1 MKGNTIKT
9 TFYVLFILVLI
20 TCSTYFTNVWGRYY
34 YEQEFRVN
42 QVFDILHQYT
52 PDFHKYEL
60 VINILPVL
68 CILAIVFFSSDAL
81 EEFALKLLLIYLIR
95 ALTTLTTI
103 LPKHEKCEEK
113 EFTWVNAINGGCYDK
128 IFSGHSAIT
137 FLGSLLLYREN
148 VITLPVFAGVNI
160 VESLLIILTRAHYT
174 IDVLLGILITY
185 LVYDGDYH
193 IFTDFM
199 KKLKV

>member
-1 MKGNTIKT
+1 M
-9 TFYVLFILVLI
+9 
-20 TCSTYFTNVWGRYY
+20 
-34 YEQEFRVN
+34 N
-42 QVFDILHQYT
+42 QVFDLVHQYT
-52 PDFHKYEL
+52 PDLHKYEL
-60 VINILPVL
+60 LINILPIL
-68 CILAIVFFSSDAL
+68 CITAIVLFSSDVL

-113 EFTWVNAINGGCYDK
+113 EFTWINAINGGCYDK

-148 VITLPVFAGVNI
+148 MVTLPVFAGINI

>member
-1 MKGNTIKT
+1 MKGNAIKT

-20 TCSTYFTNVWGRYY
+20 TCSTYVTNVWGKYY

-42 QVFDILHQYT
+42 QVFDVVHQYT
-52 PDFHKYEL
+52 PDLHKYEW
-60 VINILPVL
+60 VINIIP
-68 CILAIVFFSSDAL
+68 ILGLLFLILYSSDAL

-103 LPKHEKCEEK
+103 LPKHEKCDEK
-113 EFTWVNAINGGCYDK
+113 EFSWMNAIMGGCYDK
-128 IFSGHSAIT
+128 IFSGHASFT
-137 FLGSLLLYREN
+137 FLASLLLYREN
-148 VITLPVFAGVNI
+148 VITLPVFMISNI
-160 VESLLIILTRAHYT
+160 VESFLIILTRAHYT